1 MANETTLRTVTEF
14 IGAISIFVSL
24 VFVGLELRHANNVAE
39 VDAVLQ
45 INAMYA
51 EMLIAASHDPDLIR
65 SLAEKS
71 DREEQPIRIGF
82 RNLTMINIV
91 EGAWKS
97 FDRGIMEEA
106 HFLSYV
112 NDMCQNVFPNEVG
125 APISTPGGD
134 TAWERLKL
142 TLSPE
147 FAEVVESRC

>member
-14 IGAISIFVSL
+14 VGAVSIFVSL

-51 EMLIAASHDPDLIR
+51 EMLIAANHDSDLVQNL
-65 SLAEKS
+65 SEKF
-71 DREEQPIRIGF
+71 DRKEQEVRIAF

-106 HFLSYV
+106 HLLSYV
-112 NDMCQNVFPNEVG
+112 NDMCRNAFPNGVG
-125 APISTPGGD
+125 APISTPSGD
-134 TAWERLKL
+134 TVWERFRLAL
-142 TLSPE
+142 NPD
-147 FAEVVESRC
+147 FAEVIESRC